1 MMFSFVASDILND
14 GDNGSGGSLVE
25 AALDDFTLEYLSS
38 EPLLEGDINGD
49 EQVNV
54 LDVIF
59 LVNMILGSDEPDY
72 FTADINDDGEL
83 NVQDVILLINL
94 ILLP

>member
-1 MMFSFVASDILND
+1 
-14 GDNGSGGSLVE
+14 
-25 AALDDFTLEYLSS
+25 
-38 EPLLEGDINGD
+38 
-49 EQVNV
+49 
-54 LDVIF
+54 
-59 LVNMILGSDEPDY
+59 MILGSDEPDY